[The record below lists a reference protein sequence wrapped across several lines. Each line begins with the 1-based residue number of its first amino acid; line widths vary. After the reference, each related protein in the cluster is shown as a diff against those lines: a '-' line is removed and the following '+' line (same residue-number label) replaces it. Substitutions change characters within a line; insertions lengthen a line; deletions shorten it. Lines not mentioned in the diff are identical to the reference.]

1 MFTQN
6 EMPKMIISPSH
17 RHCSLDLS
25 RIISE
30 LDGEGK
36 TAFCCAYQNYPEI
49 MQELTDF
56 FEDNPNFR
64 LQSIA
69 LKTEKTPVYILYDAA
84 RHDILIQEARIMAE
98 PIIERCQG
106 CWTMDPKTRI

>member
-1 MFTQN
+1 
-6 EMPKMIISPSH
+6 MIISPTH

-30 LDGEGK
+30 LGREGK

-56 FEDNPNFR
+56 FEDNPDFR

-84 RHDILIQEARIMAE
+84 RHDIHIREARIMAE
-98 PIIERCQG
+98 PIIDRCQG
-106 CWTMDPKTRI
+106 CWTRDQASRN